1 MDFNKYG
8 LTEEQIKAL
17 ETEYNTEI
25 TKIKEEAVKPYAD
38 YETLKTNLNEANLKN
53 TSYEKDIKSLTKNHE
68 QLQEKYNNSLM
79 DNAINMGLIEEGIKY
94 PDLFACKID
103 RTSVKLEDGKVIGL
117 KEQISTLK
125 DKYAD
130 ILNPTPSGKT
140 PPPSGDPREPIDI
153 TQMSPEQIHKNWDK
167 LFK

>member
-1 MDFNKYG
+1 MDFTKYG
-8 LTEEQIKAL
+8 LTEDQVKSL

-38 YETLKTNLNEANLKN
+38 YETLKTNLNETQLKN
-53 TSYEKDIKSLTKNHE
+53 TTYQKDIKSLTKDKE

-94 PDLFACKID
+94 PDLFASKID
-103 RTSVKLEDGKVIGL
+103 RNSVKLEDGKVIGL

-130 ILNPTPSGKT
+130 ILNPSPSGKT
-140 PPPSGDPREPIDI
+140 PPPSGDHRNPIDI
-153 TQMSPEQIHKNWDK
+153 TQMSPEQIHENWDK
-167 LFK
+167 IFK

>member
-8 LTEEQIKAL
+8 LTEDQVKAL

-38 YETLKTNLNEANLKN
+38 YEIIKTNLNEANQKVN
-53 TSYEKDIKSLTKNHE
+53 SYEKDIKSLNKNQE

-79 DNAINMGLIEEGIKY
+79 DNAINMGLIEEGIKH
-94 PDLFACKID
+94 PDLFASKID

-130 ILNPTPSGKT
+130 ILNPSPSGKT
-140 PPPSGDPREPIDI
+140 PPPSSDPREAIDI
-153 TQMSPEQIHKNWDK
+153 TQMSPEDIHKNWDR

>member
-1 MDFNKYG
+1 MDFTKYG
-8 LTEEQIKAL
+8 LTEDQVKSL

-38 YETLKTNLNEANLKN
+38 YETLKTNLNETQLKN
-53 TSYEKDIKSLTKNHE
+53 TTYQKDIKSLTKDKE

-94 PDLFACKID
+94 PDLFASKID
-103 RTSVKLEDGKVIGL
+103 RNSVKLEDGKVIGL

-130 ILNPTPSGKT
+130 ILNP
-140 PPPSGDPREPIDI
+140 
-153 TQMSPEQIHKNWDK
+153 
-167 LFK
+167 